1 MYNIRGK
8 ILNSR
13 TETIN
18 LKDGET
24 AEKMFITIEETD
36 TGFNHK
42 HQFEIFGET
51 KINLFKDSIKQDR
64 YVKIEFYIKSNE
76 WKDKFFNTL
85 NVKNVILENNIEM
98 ANSDNM
104 PF

>member
-24 AEKMFITIEETD
+24 AKKMFITIEETD

-51 KINLFKDSIKQDR
+51 KIDLFKDKIKQDR

-85 NVKNVILENNIEM
+85 NVKSVILENNIEM